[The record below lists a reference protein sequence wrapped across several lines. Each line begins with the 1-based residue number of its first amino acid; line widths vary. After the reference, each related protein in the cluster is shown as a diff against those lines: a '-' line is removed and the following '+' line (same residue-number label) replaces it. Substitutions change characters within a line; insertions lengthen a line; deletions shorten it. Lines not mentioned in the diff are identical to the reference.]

1 MEGGIYLNNLYRE
14 YSLGIL
20 EKKQF
25 EGLIFTSIL
34 KNYYRYHLFG
44 WDREQCSD
52 YFSWLYPRLSKAV
65 TMYKDKGASFSSY
78 INALVRWT
86 AKEYRSRQIEHS
98 ITENAAWA
106 AQAGDLWVYNEEPE
120 YGEEPGPNDSPGRPV
135 IPWMQTTENT
145 VSNPRQ
151 LLILF
156 LKSYYF
162 VSDDFLDRVSSS
174 LGIDREKLRLL
185 IDELRSL
192 RLKREDEARE
202 LKERIHLQFYRCI
215 AFEKRLLKV
224 NDNTGLSLEIQ
235 GKLDRARRRLQAMK
249 KRLQGIKLD
258 ATNRQ
263 IAKVLNVPKG
273 TIDSNLHALRKW
285 WKKVQEQEL
294 N

>member
-1 MEGGIYLNNLYRE
+1 MEGGICLNDLYRE
-14 YSLGIL
+14 YSLGLL

-44 WDREQCSD
+44 WDKEQCSD

-65 TMYKDKGASFSSY
+65 TRYKDKGASFSSY

-86 AKEYRSRQIEHS
+86 AKEYWSRQIEHS
-98 ITENAAWA
+98 ITENAAWTV
-106 AQAGDLWVYNEEPE
+106 QAGDLWVYNEEPE
-120 YGEEPGPNDSPGRPV
+120 YGEEAGLNESPERRGT
-135 IPWMQTTENT
+135 PWMQAAGNT

-162 VSDDFLDRVSSS
+162 VSDDFLDRSASS
-174 LGIDREKLRLL
+174 LGIDREKLRFL
-185 IDELRSL
+185 IDKLRSL
-192 RLKREDEARE
+192 RLKRDDEVRE
-202 LKERIHLQFYRCI
+202 LRERIHLQFYRCI

-224 NDNTGLSLEIQ
+224 NENTGLSLEIQ

-263 IAKVLNVPKG
+263 IAQVLNVPKG

-285 WKKVQEQEL
+285 WKKEQKL
-294 N
+294 R